1 MKKYT
6 IIFAI
11 GVAVTLT
18 ACGSRS
24 TTNEATDSTGTQ
36 ADTSAVIAVDSTKAA
51 VDTTSSTEVK

>member
-6 IIFAI
+6 FIFAI

-24 TTNEATDSTGTQ
+24 TTNEATDSTSTQ

>member
-11 GVAVTLT
+11 GVVLTLT

>member
-1 MKKYT
+1 MKKY
-6 IIFAI
+6 IFIFAI

-24 TTNEATDSTGTQ
+24 TTNETTDSTGTQ